1 MKFFSLDPECPGSL
15 ADDVDLETSVHPP
28 LVESETLHIEFNT
41 WMESALIEVF
51 PCYCVTRELR
61 EAIGAMELSGC
72 WFAPAK
78 ITKSE
83 SFNQFYPAGRHIPEF
98 TWLKVEGKTGV
109 DDFGISKDHLLI
121 VSERALSLI
130 REHGLYQCGVE
141 PYHQ

>member
-1 MKFFSLDPECPGSL
+1 MKYFSLDPECPGSL
-15 ADDVDLETSVHPP
+15 ADDVDLDTSVHPP

-61 EAIGAMELSGC
+61 EAIEAMKFSGC
-72 WFAPAK
+72 SFAPAK
-78 ITKSE
+78 VTKSE
-83 SFNQFYPAGRHIPEF
+83 TFNQFYPAGRHISEF
-98 TWLKVEGKTGV
+98 TWLKVKGKTGV

-130 REHGLYQCGVE
+130 KEHGLYQCGVE
-141 PYHQ
+141 PYRQ